1 MNAPYRRLAAVW
13 FADIVGFTTLSSEDE
28 PESLRVVEH
37 FEAAVRESVSRYG
50 GTLVKFLGD
59 GAMVHFQSTEAAVKA
74 ALDLRAA
81 FAAHCSTPLR
91 IGVHVGDVLIREDA
105 DLLGDGVNVAA
116 RLQSAAGPGEIV
128 VSEEVWRQ
136 LRHLRAF
143 RFAALGPQRLKGL
156 AERRSAYS
164 VETDDDPARPAAPS
178 KRSWKRPNAG
188 VITAIIVAAIVAFAV
203 GGVFNR
209 DQGGGAATEPTVR
222 SLVVLPFDNL
232 GNDAEE
238 EYFVAGMH
246 DALIGELTKIE
257 SLRVISRTSAIRYR
271 GTRQSLAEIAREL
284 NVEAVV
290 AASVLRSGD
299 DVRIRAE
306 LIQVLP
312 DEQSLWAG
320 TFDRELRDVLALH
333 SDLARA
339 LADAIRIRL
348 TPGESAELTRSQ
360 TVNPLAFEAYQRG
373 RAQWEQHTA
382 GALDR
387 ALHYFELALSHDP
400 DYAAAY
406 TGIASVWYGRRQ
418 IGVAE
423 PAHASREAK
432 RAALR
437 ALSIDNRHARAHHVL
452 AVEFGWYDWDWDS
465 ATRHFEQALA
475 LNPGDSGV
483 RSFYSM
489 VLRITGRADDALRES
504 GQAAAEDPF
513 NPIVQAIHASN
524 LSQVDRLDEAVERYR
539 EVLADSPL
547 HPIVLYDFQIVLH
560 LAGQFEE
567 SFAASRALYVA
578 DNDDAMVAALDAGR
592 DAGGY
597 EGAMRAAG
605 QVLAARAETE
615 YVPPSRVAQL
625 FVRAGD
631 HEAALDWIDRMI
643 ARRDPSAAYLGG
655 PVYAD
660 LREHPRFQAALRSV
674 NL

>member
-1 MNAPYRRLAAVW
+1 MSAPYRRLAAVW

-28 PESLRVVEH
+28 PESLRVVQH
-37 FEAAVRESVSRYG
+37 FEAAVRDAVSRYG

-59 GAMVHFQSTEAAVKA
+59 GAMVHFPSTEAAVKA
-74 ALDLRAA
+74 ALDLRTA
-81 FAAHCSTPLR
+81 FAGHVSTPLR

-116 RLQSAAGPGEIV
+116 RLQSAAGPGEIL

-136 LRHLRAF
+136 LRHLRVF

-156 AERRSAYS
+156 AERRTAYS
-164 VETDDDPARPAAPS
+164 VETDDDPARPAAAA
-178 KRSWKRPNAG
+178 KRSWTWLNAG
-188 VITAIIVAAIVAFAV
+188 LAGAIVIAAIVAFAV
-203 GGVFNR
+203 GGTKHR
-209 DQGGGAATEPTVR
+209 DTADGAEPGPTVR
-222 SLVVLPFDNL
+222 SLVVLPFDDL
-232 GNDAEE
+232 GNDEE
-238 EYFVAGMH
+238 QEYFVAGMH

-271 GTRQSLAEIAREL
+271 DAQQSLADIAREL

-312 DEQSLWAG
+312 DEVSLWAG
-320 TFDRELRDVLALH
+320 TFDRELRNVLALH

-348 TPGESAELTRSQ
+348 TPGESADLTRNQ

-373 RAQWEQHTA
+373 RAQWEQHTV

-387 ALHYFELALSHDP
+387 ALHYFQLALEHDP
-400 DYAAAY
+400 EYAPAY
-406 TGIASVWYGRRQ
+406 AGIASVWYGRRQ
-418 IGVAE
+418 IGAAQ

-437 ALSIDNRHARAHHVL
+437 ALSIDNRLARAHHVL
-452 AVEFGWYDWDWDS
+452 AVEFGWHDWDWDS
-465 ATRHFEQALA
+465 SEQHFRQALE
-475 LNPGDSGV
+475 LNPGDSGI

-489 VLRITGRADDALRES
+489 VLRITGRTDEALRQS
-504 GQAAAEDPF
+504 SQAALEDPF

-524 LSQVDRLDEAVERYR
+524 LSQTGKVGEAVARYR
-539 EVLADSPL
+539 EILADSPV
-547 HPIVLYDFQIVLH
+547 HPIVLYDFQVVLH
-560 LAGQFEE
+560 VAGQFEA
-567 SFAASRALYVA
+567 SYDASRALYA
-578 DNDDAMVAALDAGR
+578 AENDDAMIAALDAGH
-592 DAGGY
+592 AEGGY
-597 EGAMRAAG
+597 AAAMRAAAE
-605 QVLAARAETE
+605 VLATRAERE
-615 YVPPSRVAQL
+615 YIPPSRVAQF

-631 HEAALDWIDRMI
+631 YEAALEWIDRMI
-643 ARRDPSAAYLGG
+643 TTRDPSAAYLGG
-655 PVYAD
+655 PIYAD
-660 LREHPRFQAALRSV
+660 LRERPRFQAALQSV